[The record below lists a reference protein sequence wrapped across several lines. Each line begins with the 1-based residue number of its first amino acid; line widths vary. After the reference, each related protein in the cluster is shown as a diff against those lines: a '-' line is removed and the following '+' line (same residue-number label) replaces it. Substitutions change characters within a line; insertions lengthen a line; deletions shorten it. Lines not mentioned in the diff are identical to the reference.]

1 MLQEVDKIN
10 ITILVDN
17 ITDRLLPNS
26 SLVKRPPLIND
37 EKKFN
42 KPPIAEHGFSA
53 LLEIVYNYDGDMMSK
68 KFLFDTG
75 VSKSGIIY
83 NSNIFGINL
92 KEIETI
98 ILSHGHFDHFSGLIS
113 VLKNIHH
120 PIEIIAHPD
129 AFLKR
134 WIIFPDGK
142 KARMDTLDEQEIK
155 ESGGII
161 IKNNNTSYLPRV
173 QTTTTQTT
181 TMTTT
186 TKIKIK
192 TKELE
197 NNRSDQNRNKNN
209 NRILVTGE
217 IPRIT
222 NFEKGFPLQYK
233 EGKDKTELI
242 PDPFIRDDQAIV
254 ILLKNKGLVIM
265 TGCGHAGIINT
276 INYATKL
283 TGIKKI
289 FAVIGGF
296 HLTGEG
302 YEKSI
307 PLTITELV
315 KINPKYIIPCHCT
328 GWKACNE
335 IIKSMPEKY
344 IQTSVGS
351 TFQF

>member
-26 SLVKRPPLIND
+26 SLVKRPPLVNN
-37 EKKFN
+37 EKFN

-53 LLEIVYNYDGDMMSK
+53 LLEIVYKYEDKMISK

-75 VSKSGIIY
+75 VSKKGIIY
-83 NSNIFGINL
+83 NSNIFGINFD
-92 KEIETI
+92 EIETI

-120 PIEIIAHPD
+120 PIEIIVHPD

-134 WIIFPDGK
+134 WIVFPDGK
-142 KARMDTLDEQEIK
+142 KARMDILDEQEIIK
-155 ESGGII
+155 LGGII
-161 IKNNNTSYLPRV
+161 IKDNDISYLPRIQRV
-173 QTTTTQTT
+173 TTITTTT
-181 TMTTT
+181 TTT
-186 TKIKIK
+186 TKNN
-192 TKELE
+192 ELK
-197 NNRSDQNRNKNN
+197 NNSSNKNNNNNNN
-209 NRILVTGE
+209 NRILITGE

-222 NFEKGFPLQYK
+222 HFEKGFPLQYK
-233 EGKDKTELI
+233 EGKDEADLI
-242 PDPFIRDDQAIV
+242 PDPYIRDDQAIV

-276 INYATKL
+276 INYAIKI
-283 TGIKKI
+283 TGIKKV

-307 PLTITELV
+307 PLTVTDLV
-315 KINPKYIIPCHCT
+315 RINPEYIIPCHCT
-328 GWKACNE
+328 GWKASNE
-335 IIKSMPEKY
+335 IIKAMPQKY